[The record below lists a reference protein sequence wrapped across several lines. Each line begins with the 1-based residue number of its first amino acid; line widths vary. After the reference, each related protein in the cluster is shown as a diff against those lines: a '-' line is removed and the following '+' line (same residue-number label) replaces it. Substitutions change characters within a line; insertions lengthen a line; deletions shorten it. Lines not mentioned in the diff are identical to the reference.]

1 MTGSPP
7 CGRPEPGLGLGLG
20 AADCDGLAGADS
32 DGAALGLADA
42 TLGLADA
49 TADGEGLALGT
60 ADGLAE
66 PDGLAAD
73 EVGLGPGVPIDGST
87 RVPQPTSRI
96 AATSRTRTELR
107 IAITPD

>member
-7 CGRPEPGLGLGLG
+7 CGRPEPGLALGLG

-32 DGAALGLADA
+32 DGTTLGLAGA
-42 TLGLADA
+42 LGLADA
-49 TADGEGLALGT
+49 TADGEGLALAA

-73 EVGLGPGVPIDGST
+73 DVGLGPGVPIDGST